1 MQGLL
6 CSPIATQ
13 GRSHR
18 VSAAL
23 NPVGAASRRDWGAK
37 RPPAKH
43 AFFLNSQCRKQR
55 FYRSVLSSSLCA
67 YPDHGTSTMLHL
79 LLTTLLPII
88 LLITLG
94 TFLRL
99 RGFLAEGFWPG
110 AERLSYYVLLP
121 SLFLHGLATANLDG
135 VPVMGMVGVLMLSTL
150 AGAVLLVMYQGAI
163 NHDGADF
170 TSVFQ
175 GGIRFN
181 NYIGATLAAGI
192 YGSAGIALAAVANA
206 AIVPL
211 VNLLCV
217 LVFARFSARHS
228 SPATV
233 LRAIFANPLIVGCA
247 GGLLLRVTGLGLP
260 PGIEHTVK
268 ALGQAALPMGLL
280 CVGAALG
287 GASLGQQVRPLMA
300 ASAFKFLILPLT
312 TWGLCRVLGLSGQ
325 AAVVAVLFQALP
337 TASSSYVMA
346 RQMGGNAPL
355 MATIIAL
362 QTVAAAATL
371 PLVLMLTL
379 G

>member
-1 MQGLL
+1 
-6 CSPIATQ
+6 
-13 GRSHR
+13 
-18 VSAAL
+18 
-23 NPVGAASRRDWGAK
+23 
-37 RPPAKH
+37 
-43 AFFLNSQCRKQR
+43 
-55 FYRSVLSSSLCA
+55 
-67 YPDHGTSTMLHL
+67 MLHV

-88 LLITLG
+88 LLIALG
-94 TFLRL
+94 TLLRV
-99 RGFLAEGFWPG
+99 RGFVAQSFWPG

-135 VPVMGMVGVLMLSTL
+135 VPVLGMVAVLMLSTL
-150 AGAVLLVMYQGAI
+150 SGALLLVLYQGVRQ
-163 NHDGADF
+163 HDGADF
-170 TSVFQ
+170 TSLFQ

-228 SPATV
+228 SPLTV
-233 LRAIFANPLIVGCA
+233 LRAILANPLILGCA
-247 GGLLLRVTGLGLP
+247 GGMLLRVTGLGLP
-260 PGIEHTVK
+260 AGIEPTLG
-268 ALGQAALPMGLL
+268 ALGHAALPLGLL

-287 GASLGQQVRPLMA
+287 GARIGDQAQPLIA
-300 ASAFKFLILPLT
+300 ASVFKFLVMPVT
-312 TWGLCRVLGLSGQ
+312 TWGLCRLLGLDGQ
-325 AAVVAVLFQALP
+325 AAVVAVIFQALP

-355 MATIIAL
+355 MATIIAV
-362 QTVAAAATL
+362 QTVVAAATL
-371 PLVLMLTL
+371 PLVLSLLL

>member
-1 MQGLL
+1 
-6 CSPIATQ
+6 
-13 GRSHR
+13 
-18 VSAAL
+18 
-23 NPVGAASRRDWGAK
+23 
-37 RPPAKH
+37 
-43 AFFLNSQCRKQR
+43 
-55 FYRSVLSSSLCA
+55 
-67 YPDHGTSTMLHL
+67 MLHV

-88 LLITLG
+88 LLIALG
-94 TFLRL
+94 TLLRV
-99 RGFLAEGFWPG
+99 RGFVAQSFWPG

-135 VPVMGMVGVLMLSTL
+135 VPVLGMVAVLMLSTL
-150 AGAVLLVMYQGAI
+150 SGALLLVLYQGVRQ
-163 NHDGADF
+163 HDGADF
-170 TSVFQ
+170 TSLFQ

-228 SPATV
+228 SPLTV
-233 LRAIFANPLIVGCA
+233 LRAILANPLILGCA
-247 GGLLLRVTGLGLP
+247 GGMLLRVTGLGLP
-260 PGIEHTVK
+260 AGIEPTLG
-268 ALGQAALPMGLL
+268 ALGHAALPLGLL

-287 GASLGQQVRPLMA
+287 GARIGDQAQPLIA
-300 ASAFKFLILPLT
+300 ASVFKFLVMPAT
-312 TWGLCRVLGLSGQ
+312 TWGLCRLLGLNGQ
-325 AAVVAVLFQALP
+325 AAVVAVIFQALP

-355 MATIIAL
+355 MATIIAV
-362 QTVAAAATL
+362 QTVVAAATL
-371 PLVLMLTL
+371 PLVLSLLL

>member
-1 MQGLL
+1 
-6 CSPIATQ
+6 
-13 GRSHR
+13 
-18 VSAAL
+18 
-23 NPVGAASRRDWGAK
+23 
-37 RPPAKH
+37 
-43 AFFLNSQCRKQR
+43 
-55 FYRSVLSSSLCA
+55 
-67 YPDHGTSTMLHL
+67 MLHV

-88 LLITLG
+88 LLIALG
-94 TFLRL
+94 TLLRV
-99 RGFLAEGFWPG
+99 RGFVAQSFWPG

-135 VPVMGMVGVLMLSTL
+135 VPVLGMVAVLMLSTL
-150 AGAVLLVMYQGAI
+150 SGALLLVLYQGI
-163 NHDGADF
+163 RQHDGADF
-170 TSVFQ
+170 TSLFQ

-228 SPATV
+228 SPLTV
-233 LRAIFANPLIVGCA
+233 LRAILANPLILGCA
-247 GGLLLRVTGLGLP
+247 GGMLLRVTGLGLP
-260 PGIEHTVK
+260 AGIEPTLG
-268 ALGQAALPMGLL
+268 ALGHAALPLGLL

-287 GASLGQQVRPLMA
+287 GARIGDQAQPLIA
-300 ASAFKFLILPLT
+300 ASVFKFLVMPVT
-312 TWGLCRVLGLSGQ
+312 TWGLCRLLGLNGQ
-325 AAVVAVLFQALP
+325 AAVVAVIFQTLP

-355 MATIIAL
+355 MATIIAV
-362 QTVAAAATL
+362 QTVVAAATL
-371 PLVLMLTL
+371 PLVLSVLL

>member
-1 MQGLL
+1 
-6 CSPIATQ
+6 
-13 GRSHR
+13 
-18 VSAAL
+18 
-23 NPVGAASRRDWGAK
+23 
-37 RPPAKH
+37 
-43 AFFLNSQCRKQR
+43 
-55 FYRSVLSSSLCA
+55 
-67 YPDHGTSTMLHL
+67 MLHV

-88 LLITLG
+88 LLIALG
-94 TFLRL
+94 TLLRV
-99 RGFLAEGFWPG
+99 RGFVSDSFWPG

-121 SLFLHGLATANLDG
+121 SLFIHGLATANLDG
-135 VPVMGMVGVLMLSTL
+135 VPVLAMVAVLMLSTL
-150 AGAVLLVMYQGAI
+150 SGALLLVLYQGMRQ
-163 NHDGADF
+163 HDGTDF
-170 TSVFQ
+170 TSLFQ

-228 SPATV
+228 SPLTV
-233 LRAIFANPLIVGCA
+233 LRAILANPLILGCA
-247 GGLLLRVTGLGLP
+247 GGMLLRVTGLGLP
-260 PGIEHTVK
+260 AGIEPTLG
-268 ALGQAALPMGLL
+268 ALGHAALPLGLL

-287 GASLGQQVRPLMA
+287 GARLGDQAQPLIA
-300 ASAFKFLILPLT
+300 ACVFKFLVMPVT
-312 TWGLCRVLGLSGQ
+312 TWGLCRLLGLSGQ
-325 AAVVAVLFQALP
+325 AAVVAVIFQALP

-355 MATIIAL
+355 MATIIAV

-371 PLVLMLTL
+371 PLVLSLLL

>member
-1 MQGLL
+1 
-6 CSPIATQ
+6 
-13 GRSHR
+13 
-18 VSAAL
+18 
-23 NPVGAASRRDWGAK
+23 
-37 RPPAKH
+37 
-43 AFFLNSQCRKQR
+43 
-55 FYRSVLSSSLCA
+55 
-67 YPDHGTSTMLHL
+67 MLHV

-88 LLITLG
+88 LLIALG
-94 TFLRL
+94 TLLRV
-99 RGFLAEGFWPG
+99 RGFVAQSFWPG

-135 VPVMGMVGVLMLSTL
+135 VPVLGMVAVLMLSTL
-150 AGAVLLVMYQGAI
+150 SGALLLVLYQGVRQ
-163 NHDGADF
+163 HDGADF
-170 TSVFQ
+170 TSLFQ

-228 SPATV
+228 SPLTV
-233 LRAIFANPLIVGCA
+233 LRAILANPLILGCA
-247 GGLLLRVTGLGLP
+247 GGMLLRVTGLGLP
-260 PGIEHTVK
+260 AGIEPTLG
-268 ALGQAALPMGLL
+268 ALGHAALPLGLL

-287 GASLGQQVRPLMA
+287 GARIGDQAQPLIA
-300 ASAFKFLILPLT
+300 ASVFKFLVMPAT
-312 TWGLCRVLGLSGQ
+312 TWGLCRLLGLNGQ
-325 AAVVAVLFQALP
+325 AAVVAVIFQALP

-355 MATIIAL
+355 MATIIAV
-362 QTVAAAATL
+362 QTVVAAATL
-371 PLVLMLTL
+371 PLVLSVLL

>member
-1 MQGLL
+1 
-6 CSPIATQ
+6 
-13 GRSHR
+13 
-18 VSAAL
+18 
-23 NPVGAASRRDWGAK
+23 
-37 RPPAKH
+37 
-43 AFFLNSQCRKQR
+43 
-55 FYRSVLSSSLCA
+55 
-67 YPDHGTSTMLHL
+67 MLHV

-88 LLITLG
+88 LLIALG
-94 TFLRL
+94 TLLRV
-99 RGFLAEGFWPG
+99 RGFVAQSFWPG

-135 VPVMGMVGVLMLSTL
+135 VPVLGMVAVLMLSTL
-150 AGAVLLVMYQGAI
+150 SGALLLVLYQGVRQ
-163 NHDGADF
+163 HDGADF
-170 TSVFQ
+170 TSLFQ

-228 SPATV
+228 SPLTV
-233 LRAIFANPLIVGCA
+233 LRAILANPLILGCA
-247 GGLLLRVTGLGLP
+247 GGMLLRVTGLGLP
-260 PGIEHTVK
+260 AGIEPTLG
-268 ALGQAALPMGLL
+268 ALGHAALPLGLL

-287 GASLGQQVRPLMA
+287 GARIGDQAQPLIA
-300 ASAFKFLILPLT
+300 ASVFKFLVMPVT
-312 TWGLCRVLGLSGQ
+312 TWGLCRLLGLNGQ
-325 AAVVAVLFQALP
+325 AAVVAVIFQALP

-355 MATIIAL
+355 MATIIAV
-362 QTVAAAATL
+362 QTVVAAATL
-371 PLVLMLTL
+371 PLVLSLLL

>member
-1 MQGLL
+1 
-6 CSPIATQ
+6 
-13 GRSHR
+13 
-18 VSAAL
+18 
-23 NPVGAASRRDWGAK
+23 
-37 RPPAKH
+37 
-43 AFFLNSQCRKQR
+43 
-55 FYRSVLSSSLCA
+55 
-67 YPDHGTSTMLHL
+67 MLHV

-88 LLITLG
+88 LLIALG
-94 TFLRL
+94 TLLRV
-99 RGFLAEGFWPG
+99 RGFVAQSFWPG

-135 VPVMGMVGVLMLSTL
+135 VPVLGMVAVLMLSTL
-150 AGAVLLVMYQGAI
+150 SGALLLVLYQGVRQ
-163 NHDGADF
+163 HDGADF
-170 TSVFQ
+170 TSLFQ

-228 SPATV
+228 SPLTV
-233 LRAIFANPLIVGCA
+233 LRAILANPLILGCA
-247 GGLLLRVTGLGLP
+247 GGMLLRVTGLGLP
-260 PGIEHTVK
+260 AGIEPTLG
-268 ALGQAALPMGLL
+268 ALGHAALPLGLL

-287 GASLGQQVRPLMA
+287 GARIGDQAQPLIA
-300 ASAFKFLILPLT
+300 ASVFKFLVMPVT
-312 TWGLCRVLGLSGQ
+312 TWGLCRLLGLDGQ
-325 AAVVAVLFQALP
+325 AAVVAVIFQALP

-355 MATIIAL
+355 MATIIAV

-371 PLVLMLTL
+371 PLVLSLLL

>member
-1 MQGLL
+1 
-6 CSPIATQ
+6 
-13 GRSHR
+13 
-18 VSAAL
+18 
-23 NPVGAASRRDWGAK
+23 
-37 RPPAKH
+37 
-43 AFFLNSQCRKQR
+43 
-55 FYRSVLSSSLCA
+55 
-67 YPDHGTSTMLHL
+67 MLHV

-88 LLITLG
+88 LLIALG
-94 TFLRL
+94 TLLRV
-99 RGFLAEGFWPG
+99 RGFVAQSFWPG

-135 VPVMGMVGVLMLSTL
+135 VPVLGMVAVLMLSTL
-150 AGAVLLVMYQGAI
+150 SGALLLVLYQGVRQ
-163 NHDGADF
+163 HDGADF
-170 TSVFQ
+170 TSLFQ

-228 SPATV
+228 SPLAV
-233 LRAIFANPLIVGCA
+233 LRAILANPLILGCA
-247 GGLLLRVTGLGLP
+247 GGMLLRVTGLGLP
-260 PGIEHTVK
+260 AGIEPTLG
-268 ALGQAALPMGLL
+268 ALGHAALPLGLL

-287 GASLGQQVRPLMA
+287 GARIGDQAQPLIA
-300 ASAFKFLILPLT
+300 ASVFKFLVMPAT
-312 TWGLCRVLGLSGQ
+312 TWGLCRLLGLNGQ
-325 AAVVAVLFQALP
+325 AAVVAVIFQALP

-355 MATIIAL
+355 MATIIAV
-362 QTVAAAATL
+362 QTVVAAATL
-371 PLVLMLTL
+371 PLVLSVLL

>member
-1 MQGLL
+1 
-6 CSPIATQ
+6 
-13 GRSHR
+13 
-18 VSAAL
+18 
-23 NPVGAASRRDWGAK
+23 
-37 RPPAKH
+37 
-43 AFFLNSQCRKQR
+43 
-55 FYRSVLSSSLCA
+55 
-67 YPDHGTSTMLHL
+67 MLHV

-88 LLITLG
+88 LLIALG
-94 TFLRL
+94 TLLRV
-99 RGFLAEGFWPG
+99 RGFVAQSFWPG

-135 VPVMGMVGVLMLSTL
+135 VPVLGMVAVLMLSTL
-150 AGAVLLVMYQGAI
+150 SGALLLVLYQGVRQ
-163 NHDGADF
+163 HDGADF
-170 TSVFQ
+170 TSLFQ

-228 SPATV
+228 SPLAV
-233 LRAIFANPLIVGCA
+233 LRAILANPLILGCA
-247 GGLLLRVTGLGLP
+247 GGMLLRVTGLGLP
-260 PGIEHTVK
+260 AGIEPTLG
-268 ALGQAALPMGLL
+268 ALGHAALPLGLL

-287 GASLGQQVRPLMA
+287 GARIGDQAQPLIA
-300 ASAFKFLILPLT
+300 ASVFKFLVMPVT
-312 TWGLCRVLGLSGQ
+312 TWGLCRLLGLNGQ
-325 AAVVAVLFQALP
+325 AAVVAVIFQALP

-355 MATIIAL
+355 MATIIAV
-362 QTVAAAATL
+362 QTVVAAATL
-371 PLVLMLTL
+371 PLVLSLLL

>member
-1 MQGLL
+1 
-6 CSPIATQ
+6 
-13 GRSHR
+13 
-18 VSAAL
+18 
-23 NPVGAASRRDWGAK
+23 
-37 RPPAKH
+37 
-43 AFFLNSQCRKQR
+43 
-55 FYRSVLSSSLCA
+55 
-67 YPDHGTSTMLHL
+67 MLHV

-88 LLITLG
+88 LLIALG
-94 TFLRL
+94 TLLRV
-99 RGFLAEGFWPG
+99 RGFVAQSFWPG

-135 VPVMGMVGVLMLSTL
+135 VPVLGMVAVLMLSTL
-150 AGAVLLVMYQGAI
+150 SGALLLVLYQGVRQ
-163 NHDGADF
+163 HDGADF
-170 TSVFQ
+170 TSLFQ

-228 SPATV
+228 SPLTV
-233 LRAIFANPLIVGCA
+233 LRAILANPLILGCA
-247 GGLLLRVTGLGLP
+247 GGMLLRVTGLGLP
-260 PGIEHTVK
+260 AGIEPTLG
-268 ALGQAALPMGLL
+268 ALGHAALPLGLL

-287 GASLGQQVRPLMA
+287 GARIGDQAQPLIA
-300 ASAFKFLILPLT
+300 ASVFKFLVMPVT
-312 TWGLCRVLGLSGQ
+312 TWGLCRLLGLNGQ
-325 AAVVAVLFQALP
+325 AAVVAVIFQALP

-355 MATIIAL
+355 MATIIAV
-362 QTVAAAATL
+362 QTVVAAATL
-371 PLVLMLTL
+371 PLVLSVLL

>member
-1 MQGLL
+1 
-6 CSPIATQ
+6 
-13 GRSHR
+13 
-18 VSAAL
+18 
-23 NPVGAASRRDWGAK
+23 
-37 RPPAKH
+37 
-43 AFFLNSQCRKQR
+43 
-55 FYRSVLSSSLCA
+55 
-67 YPDHGTSTMLHL
+67 MLHV

-88 LLITLG
+88 LLIALG
-94 TFLRL
+94 TLLRV
-99 RGFLAEGFWPG
+99 RGFVAQSFWPG

-135 VPVMGMVGVLMLSTL
+135 VPVLGMVAVLMLSTL
-150 AGAVLLVMYQGAI
+150 SGALLLVLYQGVRQ
-163 NHDGADF
+163 HDGADF
-170 TSVFQ
+170 TSLFQ

-228 SPATV
+228 SPLAV
-233 LRAIFANPLIVGCA
+233 LRAILANPLILGCA
-247 GGLLLRVTGLGLP
+247 GGMLLRVTGLGLP
-260 PGIEHTVK
+260 AGIEPTLG
-268 ALGQAALPMGLL
+268 ALGHAALPLGLL

-287 GASLGQQVRPLMA
+287 GARIGDQAQPLIA
-300 ASAFKFLILPLT
+300 ASVFKFLVMPAT
-312 TWGLCRVLGLSGQ
+312 TWGLCRLLGLNGQ
-325 AAVVAVLFQALP
+325 AAVVAVIFQALP

-355 MATIIAL
+355 MATIIAV
-362 QTVAAAATL
+362 QTVVAAATL
-371 PLVLMLTL
+371 PLVLSLLL

>member
-1 MQGLL
+1 
-6 CSPIATQ
+6 
-13 GRSHR
+13 
-18 VSAAL
+18 
-23 NPVGAASRRDWGAK
+23 
-37 RPPAKH
+37 
-43 AFFLNSQCRKQR
+43 
-55 FYRSVLSSSLCA
+55 
-67 YPDHGTSTMLHL
+67 MLHL

-88 LLITLG
+88 LLIALG

-99 RGFLAEGFWPG
+99 RGFLAESFWPG

-135 VPVMGMVGVLMLSTL
+135 IPVLGMAGALMLSTL
-150 AGAVLLVMYQGAI
+150 AGAVLLMLYQGAA
-163 NHDGADF
+163 NHEGADF

-247 GGLLLRVTGLGLP
+247 GGLVLRATGLGLP
-260 PGIEHTVK
+260 AGIDATVK
-268 ALGQAALPMGLL
+268 ALGQAALPLGLL

-300 ASAFKFLILPLT
+300 ASTFKFLVMPLT
-312 TWGLCRVLGLSGQ
+312 TWGLCRVLGLGGQ